1 LSVAFERV
9 KRTRR
14 GDFAV
19 RLPPAERDLLRT
31 LPGQL
36 RAILSQDDAPEDPAL
51 RRLFPPATLDDRA
64 VNAEFERLAREDL
77 LAERLR
83 GLETMERTL
92 EADHVSEDE
101 LAAWL
106 GAIND
111 LRLVIGVRLDVT
123 EGTTAADFADLA
135 DDDPAVQMYGLYS
148 YLTYLE
154 DQLVSALAEGLA

>member
-14 GDFAV
+14 GDFVV
-19 RLPPAERDLLRT
+19 RLPTAERDLLRT

-36 RAILSQDDAPEDPAL
+36 RAILAQDDGAEDAAL

-92 EADHVSEDE
+92 EADRLSEDE

-123 EGTTAADFADLA
+123 EGTTAADFAHLA
-135 DDDPAVQMYGLYS
+135 DDDPTVQTYRLYS

-154 DQLVSALAEGLA
+154 DQLVSALVEGLA